1 MIKIV
6 VDSTGYIDEGF
17 IKENNI
23 EIVPLRISI
32 GGKEYKEIFEL
43 SASEFYK
50 LLAETTVLPKT
61 SQPSVQDFINVYKPI
76 IESGDSIISIHI
88 SEKVS
93 GTINS
98 ARMAINE
105 LHTDKVRIVDSKST
119 TFSIKFLTE
128 HAVKLVREGFDFEN
142 VYKSTE
148 ELVKRLYN
156 RFIFEDIK
164 YLVEGGRLN
173 RAEGLIG
180 SLLNVKPI
188 LSFTD
193 GVVKP
198 EGISRTW
205 RRAKE
210 SLIKFA
216 EGVKNTVGIEKLCVI
231 YGENV
236 EEGKEFAATI
246 KNALQLE
253 VDMLQCGAVI
263 GTYAGPCWLAVGMQ
277 ALQ

>member
-43 SASEFYK
+43 SVSEFYK

-142 VYKSTE
+142 VYKFTE

-164 YLVEGGRLN
+164 YLIEGGRLN

-180 SLLNVKPI
+180 SLLNIKPI

-193 GVVKP
+193 GVIKVN
-198 EGISRTW
+198 GVTRTW
-205 RRAKE
+205 KKAKE
-210 SLIKFA
+210 LLIKFI
-216 EGVKNTVGIEKLCVI
+216 EKTKNTYGIEKLAVM
-231 YGENV
+231 YGNNL
-236 EEGKEFAATI
+236 EEAKEFARDI
-246 KNALQLE
+246 KQAIKFEIDLIE
-253 VDMLQCGAVI
+253 AGVAI
-263 GTYAGPCWLAVGMQ
+263 GNYAGPQWLGVGIQ
-277 ALQ
+277 ASS